1 MSATPTSPERA
12 ELRATPD
19 DSDLLVLW
27 DETVRGTVAILL
39 ASYTAVSP
47 AVRREVLADAQTAI
61 CECGA
66 RLTKCVAR
74 LRGEVA

>member
-1 MSATPTSPERA
+1 M
-12 ELRATPD
+12 
-19 DSDLLVLW
+19 
-27 DETVRGTVAILL
+27 RGTVAILL